1 MLEASAVSDD
11 PVANLQ
17 LALAVELAVIP
28 PYLYALW
35 SIKPALEGAGPEACE
50 AARTIRAVVYEEMLH
65 AALVANILNAL
76 GEAPLVTSNLMT
88 YPGPLPGHLKTGPY
102 AYNVFLGWLSIDTVD
117 MFLQIENPH
126 WADPGE
132 AVGGWTTLRE
142 MYDQV
147 IKELGERK
155 LPFDGGRQVVATDSP
170 GAGRMLPVNSL
181 QTAVDAIEI
190 ILDQGEGLRPIEGDK
205 SKAYEEDMDH
215 EVAHYYQFQ
224 TIRDY
229 LWGGHIKGSRDIY
242 PVIKNPDPEMY
253 SPEQRAA
260 NLRFNKVYT
269 TMLNSLL
276 KMFRSPSPTPFGQ
289 TSSGRPMELM
299 GELKHLTAV
308 LRSLGPVPGTMD
320 LAGPSFEYLDGAA
333 L

>member
-1 MLEASAVSDD
+1 M
-11 PVANLQ
+11 
-17 LALAVELAVIP
+17 
-28 PYLYALW
+28 
-35 SIKPALEGAGPEACE
+35 
-50 AARTIRAVVYEEMLH
+50 
-65 AALVANILNAL
+65 
-76 GEAPLVTSNLMT
+76 
-88 YPGPLPGHLKTGPY
+88 
-102 AYNVFLGWLSIDTVD
+102 
-117 MFLQIENPH
+117 
-126 WADPGE
+126 
-132 AVGGWTTLRE
+132 
-142 MYDQV
+142 
-147 IKELGERK
+147 
-155 LPFDGGRQVVATDSP
+155 ATDSP

-289 TSSGRPMELM
+289 RRP
-299 GELKHLTAV
+299 
-308 LRSLGPVPGTMD
+308 
-320 LAGPSFEYLDGAA
+320 AGLWS
-333 L
+333 